1 MLRRLQHLRRLFQRD
16 LIFRP
21 LLRCKVGD
29 IPVCAFGDAGEHVA
43 QILMRIDAA
52 SAATFDNRVD
62 HGAALSGLGVS
73 KKQPVLPADSRRPN
87 GIFHSIVVDF
97 DAAIADIFDERL
109 PVREG
114 LTDGLAKAARRK
126 MPSGGNGIMARVG
139 GTNRYLPVSEVG
151 RSINLQAC

>member
-1 MLRRLQHLRRLFQRD
+1 MLRRLHHLRRLFQRD

-73 KKQPVLPADSRRPN
+73 KKQPVLLADSRRPN
-87 GIFHSIVVDF
+87 GIFHAIVVDLPRFARPLGNLWLAFCATLRF
-97 DAAIADIFDERL
+97 DPTIADIFDERL
-109 PVREG
+109 PIVEG
-114 LTDGLAKAARRK
+114 WKVLFPFLT
-126 MPSGGNGIMARVG
+126 
-139 GTNRYLPVSEVG
+139 
-151 RSINLQAC
+151 